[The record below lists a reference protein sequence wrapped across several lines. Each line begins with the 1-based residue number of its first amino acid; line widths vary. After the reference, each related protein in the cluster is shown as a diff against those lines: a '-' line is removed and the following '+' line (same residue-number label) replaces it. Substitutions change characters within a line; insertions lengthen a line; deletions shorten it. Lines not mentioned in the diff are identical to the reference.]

1 MRNFTWIIFFIF
13 SAFVFSTSCSNN
25 EENISDIPESGKS
38 YLIKNGKIYIDSY
51 ASKGMTYSPI
61 VEKSLP
67 ECIQRLL
74 DKRPEEI
81 KTMVFFEGEYNGS
94 LAYWSHSIWSSSFYP
109 HLFSID
115 GNFEYE
121 DFPNIAWGNIDY
133 TKLTC
138 IYFGEKYALYH

>member
-1 MRNFTWIIFFIF
+1 MKKITWIIFLIF

-25 EENISDIPESGKS
+25 EENITESGKS
-38 YLIKNGKIYIDSY
+38 HLIKDGKIYIDSY

-61 VEKSLP
+61 AEKSLP
-67 ECIQRLL
+67 ECIRSRF

-94 LAYWSHSIWSSSFYP
+94 LAYWSHSIWSSCNYP
-109 HLFSID
+109 LLFSID
-115 GNFEYE
+115 GKFEE
-121 DFPNIAWGNIDY
+121 DIPSIGWGEIDY

-138 IYFGEKYALYH
+138 IYFGEKYALYHMPI